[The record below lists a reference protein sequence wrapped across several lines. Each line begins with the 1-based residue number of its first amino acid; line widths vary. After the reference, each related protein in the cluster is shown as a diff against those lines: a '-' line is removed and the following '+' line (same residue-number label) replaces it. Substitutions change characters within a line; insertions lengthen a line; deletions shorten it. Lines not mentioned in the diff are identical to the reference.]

1 MAHLAAD
8 DQLLLVA
15 AGERGRGDLDAGGAH
30 VVLAHDPLGVGAGRL
45 EVEEDALAVGALG
58 DVAEDA
64 VLPERGLQ
72 QQSVPV
78 AVLGDDGHPVLAALA
93 RRRAGDVR
101 TVQREGARVEG
112 PHAHD
117 GVDQFGLA
125 VALDAGDAEHL
136 ALVDG
141 EGDAVEHG
149 THHPVRVGG
158 GQPQPVDV
166 QHRRLGDGRLAGL
179 RRRQLAADHQ
189 LGQLL
194 GRGVLGIGGAH
205 GRPPP
210 DDGDLVGHRQHL
222 AQLVRDEDDGE
233 SLRLELAQVVEE
245 RLDLLRY
252 EDGGGL
258 VEDQGAGAPVEDL
271 EDLHAL
277 AVGDPEVLD
286 HGVGPDAETV
296 RVGDLLDLGAGP
308 VPDAVQ
314 LLGAEYDV
322 LQDGEVVGQHEVL
335 VHHADAP
342 VDGVARVGE
351 RGLFAV
357 HRDGALV
364 RLLHAVKDL
373 HERGLAG
380 AVLTDEGVDG
390 AAAHGDVD
398 VVVGHDPGEP
408 LGDAA
413 ELHGMRTAGRVDGAL
428 SLTGAEGGGG
438 GCRLRGR
445 KRYRARAGAT
455 RVALPNRWPPVHRWR
470 TGAGDPRRGGT

>member
-30 VVLAHDPLGVGAGRL
+30 VVLAHDPLGVGAGRP
-45 EVEEDALAVGALG
+45 EVEEGALAVGALG
-58 DVAEDA
+58 DVAEDP

-78 AVLGDDGHPVLAALA
+78 PVLGDDGHPVLAALA

-101 TVQREGARVEG
+101 AVQREGARVEG
-112 PHAHD
+112 AHAHD

-125 VALDAGDAEHL
+125 VALDTRDAEHL

-158 GQPQPVDV
+158 GQPQPVDG
-166 QHRRLGDGRLAGL
+166 QHRRVGDGRLAGL
-179 RRRQLAADHQ
+179 RRWQLTADHQ
-189 LGQLL
+189 LGELL
-194 GRGVLGIGGAH
+194 GRGVLRVGGAH
-205 GRPPP
+205 GRAAP
-210 DDGDLVGHRQHL
+210 DDGDLVGDRQHL
-222 AQLVRDEDDGE
+222 TQLVRDEDDGQA
-233 SLRLELAQVVEE
+233 LGLELAQVVEE
-245 RLDLLRY
+245 CLDLLRY

-258 VEDQGAGAPVEDL
+258 VEDQRAGAAVEDL

-277 AVGDPEVLD
+277 AVGDTEVLD
-286 HGVGPDAETV
+286 HDVGPDAETV
-296 RVGDLLDLGAGP
+296 GVGDLPDLRAGP
-308 VPDAVQ
+308 VADAVQ

-322 LQDGEVVGQHEVL
+322 LQDGEVVGEHEVL
-335 VHHADAP
+335 VHHADAA
-342 VDGVARVGE
+342 VDGIARVGE
-351 RGLFAV
+351 RDLFAV

-364 RLLHAVKDL
+364 RLLHAVQDL
-373 HERGLAG
+373 HQSGLAG
-380 AVLTDEGVDG
+380 AVLTDESVDG

-438 GCRLRGR
+438 GVPI
-445 KRYRARAGAT
+445 AGAEKGT
-455 RVALPNRWPPVHRWR
+455 APERALR
-470 TGAGDPRRGGT
+470 A